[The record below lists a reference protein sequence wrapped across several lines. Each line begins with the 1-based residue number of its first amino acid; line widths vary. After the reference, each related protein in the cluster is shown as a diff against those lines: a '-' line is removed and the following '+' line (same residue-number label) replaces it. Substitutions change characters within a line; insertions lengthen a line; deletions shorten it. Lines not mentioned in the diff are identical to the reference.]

1 MVRGGGPDVATTVE
15 RLAGGLPV
23 IDMINVGHFSLDD
36 ASAAMAIGMAIAA
49 ETGSWAVLCD
59 MSATTTTPN
68 AAQIVAFVEGMAA
81 LELPGFR
88 EAVVR
93 PTDVVAATWTSLFV
107 TAARNR
113 HLEVREFR
121 SRAEAIA
128 WLTSDRSADVEAEGY
143 APA

>member
-1 MVRGGGPDVATTVE
+1 MATTVE
-15 RLAGGLPV
+15 RLAGGAPV
-23 IDMINVGHFSLDD
+23 IDMVNVGHYSLDD
-36 ASAAMAIGMAIAA
+36 AAAAMAIGMAIAA

-59 MSATTTTPN
+59 MSATTTTPTP
-68 AAQIVAFVEGMAA
+68 AQIVSFVDGMAA

-93 PTDVVAATWTSLFV
+93 PTDVVAATWVSLFV

-121 SRAEAIA
+121 SRTEAIA
-128 WLTSDRSADVEAEGY
+128 WLTSDRSAVVETQGY
-143 APA
+143 TPA

>member
-1 MVRGGGPDVATTVE
+1 VATTVE
-15 RLAGGLPV
+15 RLAGGAPV
-23 IDMINVGHFSLDD
+23 IDMVNVGHYSLDD
-36 ASAAMAIGMAIAA
+36 AGAAMAVGMAIAA

-59 MSATTTTPN
+59 MSGTTTTPN
-68 AAQIVAFVEGMAA
+68 PAQIVAFVDGMAA

-93 PTDVVAATWTSLFV
+93 PTDVVAATWVSLFV

-121 SRAEAIA
+121 SRPEAIA
-128 WLTSDRSADVEAEGY
+128 WLTSQPSAALEAEGVLR
-143 APA
+143 

>member
-1 MVRGGGPDVATTVE
+1 MATTVE
-15 RLAGGLPV
+15 RLAGGAPV
-23 IDMINVGHFSLDD
+23 IDMVNVGHYSLDD
-36 ASAAMAIGMAIAA
+36 AGAAMVVGMAIAA

-59 MSATTTTPN
+59 MSGTTTTPTP
-68 AAQIVAFVEGMAA
+68 AEIVAFVDGMAA

-93 PTDVVAATWTSLFV
+93 PTDVVAATWVSLFV

-121 SRAEAIA
+121 SRREAIA
-128 WLTSDRSADVEAEGY
+128 WLTSQPIAAGESEGVLL
-143 APA
+143 